1 VVPRRQGRGS
11 VIFFGNWGI
20 PVPFC
25 TRSDL
30 RLSRCPCTAFF
41 SRIFF
46 EAYLARGW
54 KKKKLMPA
62 FVFFFLLFPAQTS
75 PCQLE
80 EDPPRGS
87 FLLYVM
93 EGVFNGFLVPF
104 LPSTPLLISTAVSF

>member
-1 VVPRRQGRGS
+1 MGPSSFLATGVSQYPFVLAVTLGS
-11 VIFFGNWGI
+11 VAVPVLPFF
-20 PVPFC
+20 PVFF
-25 TRSDL
+25 L
-30 RLSRCPCTAFF
+30 RLIWP
-41 SRIFF
+41 
-46 EAYLARGW
+46 GVG

-75 PCQLE
+75 PCRLE

-87 FLLYVM
+87 FLLHVM

>member
-1 VVPRRQGRGS
+1 VGPSSFLATGVSQYPFVLAVTLGS
-11 VIFFGNWGI
+11 VAV
-20 PVPFC
+20 PVLP
-25 TRSDL
+25 
-30 RLSRCPCTAFF
+30 FF

-54 KKKKLMPA
+54 KKKVNA
-62 FVFFFLLFPAQTS
+62 CIRFFFLLFPAQTS

-87 FLLYVM
+87 FLLHVM